1 MAITAP
7 PSTNG
12 QVAPKSIP
20 LDDFETHE
28 FLAGDDRVLNLK
40 HLAPAVQT
48 HKEPVLMVAGTGCRS
63 NLYNPPTENLVK
75 VLSSNGFDLWM
86 LNWRSCIDLPAVQY
100 TLDDA
105 AVLDMPKA
113 VEAVK
118 RNTGADS
125 IKAIIHCQGS
135 CAFMMSITAG
145 LIEGVSLVI
154 SNSSALHP
162 VMPWQ
167 ARLKLPIAVAFLNRE
182 KITGINPQ
190 WGLYAPRV
198 LPKVL
203 RWYVEATHHECDN
216 PVCKQCSFM
225 YGYGF
230 PTLWRH
236 ENLNDATH
244 DWIMGEFGQVPM
256 SYYGQIADSSA
267 AGELVSM
274 GKYPDKLPPLFTA
287 APPKTDARFVFM
299 TGDMNQTFL
308 PIGMARTFEYFERH
322 QPGRHTFQKFADYG
336 HLDVF
341 LGEHSHRDVFPFI
354 VDELS
359 KPW

>member
-1 MAITAP
+1 MAIAAP

-12 QVAPKSIP
+12 LPAPRSIP
-20 LDDFETHE
+20 PDSFVTHE
-28 FLAGDDRVLNLK
+28 FLAGDKRVLNLK
-40 HLAPAVQT
+40 HLAPALRT
-48 HKEPVLMVAGTGCRS
+48 HKEPVLLVAGTGCRA
-63 NLYNPPTENLVK
+63 NVFNPPTENLLK
-75 VLSSNGFDLWM
+75 VLSSKGFDLWL
-86 LNWRSCIDLPAVQY
+86 LNWRSSIDFPAVPY

-113 VEAVK
+113 VQAV
-118 RNTGADS
+118 RDLADADS

-135 CAFMMSITAG
+135 CAFMMAITAG
-145 LIEGVSLVI
+145 LIENVSLVI

-182 KITGINPQ
+182 KISGINPQ
-190 WGLYAPRV
+190 WGLYAPRR

-203 RWYVEATHHECDN
+203 SLYVEATHDECDN

-236 ENLNDATH
+236 QNLNDATH

-256 SYYGQIADSSA
+256 SYYGQIADSSV

-274 GKYPDKLPPLFTA
+274 GNYPQKLPPLFTA

-299 TGDMNQTFL
+299 TGDKNQTFL
-308 PIGMARTFEYFERH
+308 PIGMSRTFEYFERH

>member
-1 MAITAP
+1 
-7 PSTNG
+7 
-12 QVAPKSIP
+12 
-20 LDDFETHE
+20 
-28 FLAGDDRVLNLK
+28 
-40 HLAPAVQT
+40 
-48 HKEPVLMVAGTGCRS
+48 
-63 NLYNPPTENLVK
+63 
-75 VLSSNGFDLWM
+75 
-86 LNWRSCIDLPAVQY
+86 
-100 TLDDA
+100 
-105 AVLDMPKA
+105 
-113 VEAVK
+113 
-118 RNTGADS
+118 
-125 IKAIIHCQGS
+125 
-135 CAFMMSITAG
+135 MMSITAG